1 MRIAIV
7 TPLYP
12 LNNDCDSGIAIHYHH
27 LANGLIA
34 LGHEVIVYFFPYE
47 VFESKV
53 FNQGKL
59 TIYQVGCSL
68 PKAFFFKGLGRLLKS
83 LRILEW
89 YPTLI
94 FQMQICEFL
103 KKRVIEDKIE
113 IIESTSN
120 RGLLARYAKSK
131 DRPPICTRVSTTM
144 ASSYRNAK
152 LAASINYRIESRYEY
167 QQIMRSDTLVTHS
180 KGHSKELEK
189 ELGINGEM
197 IKPIPIGIPIPN
209 SITDNSDRAP
219 NNAKVHVLFVGR
231 LERRKGI
238 EVLLKAIPLVLK
250 SKSFLAF
257 TIIGSDPTGFR
268 NSLLEYPELNKR
280 VHFTGKVSKD
290 QLSLAYQ
297 NCDIFVAPSYY
308 ESFGIIFTEAMA
320 WGKPVV
326 GTKVGGIPDIVEHNK
341 NGLLVPPGNEIALA
355 SAIIRLADSQEL
367 RTSMGLAGRKRVK
380 ENFSIKEM
388 TKRSVQHYEEVLSE
402 KKF

>member
-1 MRIAIV
+1 
-7 TPLYP
+7 
-12 LNNDCDSGIAIHYHH
+12 
-27 LANGLIA
+27 
-34 LGHEVIVYFFPYE
+34 
-47 VFESKV
+47 
-53 FNQGKL
+53 
-59 TIYQVGCSL
+59 
-68 PKAFFFKGLGRLLKS
+68 
-83 LRILEW
+83 
-89 YPTLI
+89 
-94 FQMQICEFL
+94 MQICEFL

-268 NSLLEYPELNKR
+268 NSLLEYPELNKEYISQA
-280 VHFTGKVSKD
+280 KYLKIN
-290 QLSLAYQ
+290 SL
-297 NCDIFVAPSYY
+297 
-308 ESFGIIFTEAMA
+308 
-320 WGKPVV
+320 
-326 GTKVGGIPDIVEHNK
+326 
-341 NGLLVPPGNEIALA
+341 
-355 SAIIRLADSQEL
+355 
-367 RTSMGLAGRKRVK
+367 
-380 ENFSIKEM
+380 
-388 TKRSVQHYEEVLSE
+388 
-402 KKF
+402 